1 MTTSQEAIVIGALS
15 AFSMTAHALTPEE
28 LKQDSLTGAKPGWRN
43 MVRP

>member
-1 MTTSQEAIVIGALS
+1 MTTSQAAIIIGALS

-28 LKQDSLTGAKPGWRN
+28 LKQETAAKPRWRN